1 MLFHTIFEHL
11 WKRCS
16 HILFPRSVWSFNQT
30 LNGWSLWRTMSHLNA
45 VFFTK
50 CFQPFFLQIL
60 YHCWLGFVWKTIGIA
75 VAFASSMYFIS
86 RLGVQRCYIN
96 ICSMMISH
104 VHGPCVL
111 LGTTQGQLRKSIK
124 SISKRDINVRD
135 WVGLSTSL
143 TRLVTDCC
151 YAWIGHRL

>member
-1 MLFHTIFEHL
+1 MEEVLSYPLSTIGL
-11 WKRCS
+11 
-16 HILFPRSVWSFNQT
+16 I
-30 LNGWSLWRTMSHLNA
+30 
-45 VFFTK
+45 
-50 CFQPFFLQIL
+50 FQPNPEWLEFVENHEPLECRFLHKMFPTFFLQIL

-75 VAFASSMYFIS
+75 VAFASSKYFIS

-124 SISKRDINVRD
+124 SISKRDVD
-135 WVGLSTSL
+135 VG
-143 TRLVTDCC
+143 D
-151 YAWIGHRL
+151 